1 MEKKCFV
8 ILALSILICM
18 IFSSVSGVVRAL
30 SPSDLFEDFSSDS
43 YILIDADSNTV
54 LYGVNPEQKMPVASI
69 CKLMTT
75 LITLERIESGVL
87 SLDDKFVASD
97 YACDAEGSQA
107 FLDAGSSYS
116 VRDLLKSVIV
126 ASANDSAIVLAENIA
141 GTEDNFVKLMNEKAK
156 VLNMANTMYSN
167 STGLPK
173 ANQYSTA
180 LDTAKLLK
188 EVSKFEIYKADCA
201 IWMDKLIHPSGRETE
216 LVNTNRLVK
225 YYSPCICGK
234 TGFTD
239 EAGYCLG
246 AMAKKNDMTLIAV
259 ALKCDKAPQR
269 FKECMELFNYGFS
282 NFENKKVLLKGE
294 ILPLEIPVI
303 GGNEQS
309 IGLIVK
315 HDFYVIDKL
324 GESGDIELRY
334 EFPTAINAPVNKG
347 DVVGEIIVLKKG
359 VVLGKI
365 EVCSA
370 NNVTKQTFGDA
381 VRKIAQNW
389 GFKK

>member
-1 MEKKCFV
+1 MKKKCFV
-8 ILALSILICM
+8 VLVLSILLCM
-18 IFSSVSGVVRAL
+18 IFSNVSGVIKAL
-30 SPSDLFEDFSSDS
+30 SPSDLFDDFSSDS

-87 SLDDKFVASD
+87 SLEDKFVASD

-116 VRDLLKSVIV
+116 VRDLLKSVII

-141 GTEDNFVKLMNEKAK
+141 GTENNFVKLMNEKAK
-156 VLNMANTMYSN
+156 ALNMTNTMYSN

-201 IWMDKLIHPSGRETE
+201 IWMDKLVHPSGRETE
-216 LVNTNRLVK
+216 LVNTNRLIK

-246 AMAKKNDMTLIAV
+246 AMAKKNNMTLIAV

-282 NFENKKVLLKGE
+282 NFENKKVLTRGE
-294 ILPLEIPVI
+294 VLAIEIPVV
-303 GGNEQS
+303 GGNEQAV
-309 IGLIVK
+309 GLIVK
-315 HDFYVIDKL
+315 DNFYVIDKL
-324 GESGDIELRY
+324 SESGDIELRY

-365 EVCSA
+365 EACSL
-370 NNVTKQTFGDA
+370 NTVTKQTYGDA
-381 VRKIAQNW
+381 VRRIAQNW
-389 GFKK
+389 GI